1 MTRIGIVAGEASG
14 DFLGAD
20 LMEAIKRR
28 MPGVRFEGIAGPRMV
43 AAGCRALYPS
53 DKLAVMGLVEVLAH
67 LREILGIRRHLLQ
80 HFLRDPPDV
89 VIGIDA
95 PDFNLPLETKLRA
108 AGVRTVHY
116 VSPTVWAWRQR
127 RVRGIA
133 RAVDLMLTVFPFE
146 ADFYREHG
154 VPVRFVGHPL
164 ADAIPLEADREA
176 ARKRLGIAA
185 QAKVVALLPGSRR
198 GEVQR
203 LAGVFLE
210 AALRCQRVNPDLLFV
225 APMAGAGVRVLF
237 ERALAEVAS
246 ELPVTLVDGQSQEVL
261 AAADVALLASGTA
274 ALEALLLRRPMV
286 VAYRLAPLTH
296 WLLIRLRMLKIARY
310 SLPNLLAGREVVP
323 EFVQDDADPDNLAAA
338 LMGLLEDPQRSE
350 QLQELFGDIH
360 GSLRCNASTQAAAA
374 VVELIGH
381 GPVQGEG

>member
-20 LMEAIKRR
+20 LMAAIKRR
-28 MPGVRFEGIAGPRMV
+28 IPDVRFEGIAGPRMV

-67 LREILGIRRHLLQ
+67 LPEILAIRRRLLQ

-127 RVRGIA
+127 RVHGIA
-133 RAVDLMLTVFPFE
+133 KAVDLMLTVFPFE
-146 ADFYREHG
+146 ADFYRGHG

-164 ADAIPLEADREA
+164 ADAIPLESDRQA
-176 ARKRLGIAA
+176 ARRRLGIEA

-203 LAGVFLE
+203 LAGVFLG
-210 AALRCQRVNPDLLFV
+210 AALRCRRVHPELVFV
-225 APMAGAGVRVLF
+225 APMAGADVRGLF
-237 ERALAEVAS
+237 EQALAQEAP
-246 ELPVTLVDGQSQEVL
+246 ELPVTLVDGQSQQAL
-261 AAADVALLASGTA
+261 AAADVALLASGTV

-296 WLLIRLRMLKIARY
+296 WLLTRLRMLKIARY

-323 EFVQDDADPDNLAAA
+323 ELVQDEANADNLATA
-338 LMGLLEDPQRSE
+338 LLGLLEDPRRSD
-350 QLQELFGDIH
+350 QLQGLFGEIH
-360 GSLRCNASTQAAAA
+360 RSLRCDASAQAAVA
-374 VVELIGH
+374 VLELIGKA
-381 GPVQGEG
+381 PVRGEG